1 MLKFMQ
7 KMKKGDLITHPNDS
21 RKYKDTRSSSQKF
34 SDEIKNKYHKMQEE
48 RKNKYPVFKKSKST
62 QNSSTGTGKW
72 VTINGKHVYIA

>member
-7 KMKKGDLITHPNDS
+7 KMKKGDLITHPNDF

-48 RKNKYPVFKKSKST
+48 RKNKYPVFK
-62 QNSSTGTGKW
+62 
-72 VTINGKHVYIA
+72 

>member
-21 RKYKDTRSSSQKF
+21 RKYKDTRSSSQKL

-48 RKNKYPVFKKSKST
+48 RKSKYPVFRNKST
-62 QNSSTGTGKW
+62 QSTSTGTGKW
-72 VTINGKHVYIA
+72 VTINGNHVYIA

>member
-7 KMKKGDLITHPNDS
+7 KMKKGDLITHPNDF

-48 RKNKYPVFKKSKST
+48 RKSKST

>member
-21 RKYKDTRSSSQKF
+21 RRYRDTRSSSQKF

-62 QNSSTGTGKW
+62 QNPSTGTGKW